1 MSEDVNSQKDKKQ
14 MEKLTKDVV
23 EFLTEKDVE
32 SVIMMATDGEAN
44 LVMAGGTIVELV
56 GLLVSSMNKSKE
68 LERIVETSVSYR
80 NRNTSNDDTKKKIID
95 ALEKL
100 EELISTK
107 K

>member
-32 SVIMMATDGEAN
+32 SVIMMATDGEAY
-44 LVMAGGTIVELV
+44 LVTAGGTIVELV
-56 GLLVSSMNKSKE
+56 SLLVSSMNKSKE

>member
-56 GLLVSSMNKSKE
+56 SLLVSSMNKSKE
-68 LERIVETSVSYR
+68 LEKIVETSVSYR

>member
-14 MEKLTKDVV
+14 MEKVTKDVV

>member
-14 MEKLTKDVV
+14 MEKVTKDVV

-80 NRNTSNDDTKKKIID
+80 NRNTSNDDTRKKIID
-95 ALEKL
+95 ALEEL

>member
-56 GLLVSSMNKSKE
+56 SLLVSSMNKSKE
-68 LERIVETSVSYR
+68 LEKIVETSVSYR

-95 ALEKL
+95 ALEEL

>member
-56 GLLVSSMNKSKE
+56 SLLVSSMNKSKE
-68 LERIVETSVSYR
+68 LEKIVETSVSYR
-80 NRNTSNDDTKKKIID
+80 NRNTSNDDTRKKIID
-95 ALEKL
+95 ALEEL

>member
-14 MEKLTKDVV
+14 MEKVTKDVV
-23 EFLTEKDVE
+23 EFITEKDVE

>member
-32 SVIMMATDGEAN
+32 SVIMMATDGETN

-56 GLLVSSMNKSKE
+56 SLLVSSMNKSKE
-68 LERIVETSVSYR
+68 LEKIVETSVSYR